1 MDPMWNNY
9 NKLLV
14 ILDKLLA
21 IILIYLMGT
30 EYQEFELS
38 FCAPQANEHGHS
50 TIVQNIESLKIS
62 QALNSFN
69 FEWMLVNSKKS
80 NSQILQ
86 IWALNLSSSVKS
98 GLKIIYTN
106 VEEKE
111 GLITHLSLC
120 TDRTTNWPKF

>member
-1 MDPMWNNY
+1 LSFQLESLNFLPSLQHSHGGWMDPMWKDCY

-21 IILIYLMGT
+21 KILIYLMGT

-50 TIVQNIESLKIS
+50 TIVQNLESLKIS

-69 FEWMLVNSKKS
+69 FE
-80 NSQILQ
+80 
-86 IWALNLSSSVKS
+86 
-98 GLKIIYTN
+98 
-106 VEEKE
+106 
-111 GLITHLSLC
+111 
-120 TDRTTNWPKF
+120 